1 VYQYPTKAYGLKIH
15 SLHWEPDTT
24 PDESE
29 WKDLD
34 FFLTSNPAQWM
45 IWEDTPTEATQ
56 GMLKQRQIKW
66 VVFRPQ
72 GGLIESGDFLSSMQT
87 NLKALS
93 SIKP

>member
-1 VYQYPTKAYGLKIH
+1 
-15 SLHWEPDTT
+15 
-24 PDESE
+24 
-29 WKDLD
+29 
-34 FFLTSNPAQWM
+34 M

-87 NLKALS
+87 NLKALN